1 MTRTHQ
7 FSSFNDFWP
16 FYLGEHREK
25 SCRVL
30 HYVGTVGANAL
41 LIYFIWQQM
50 WAWIPLALVFGYGP
64 AWIGHFFIENN
75 RPATFKHPWWSFIGD
90 YKMLYLAA
98 TGKLKAELAKL
109 D

>member
-1 MTRTHQ
+1 MEQTHQ
-7 FSSFNDFWP
+7 FSSFAEFWP
-16 FYLGEHREK
+16 FYLGEHRQR

-30 HYVGTVGANAL
+30 HYIGTLSANIL
-41 LIYFIWQQM
+41 LVFFIWQQM
-50 WAWIPLALVFGYGP
+50 WLWIPLALVFGYGP
-64 AWIGHFFIENN
+64 AWIGHFFIEKN

-98 TGKLKAELAKL
+98 TGKLNAELAKL